1 MEIEKLIKNYAH
13 DFRDIAMNV
22 VQLEGVLIGFKNEIE
37 KEWKE
42 RCKQAKIKTAEAN
55 YRRGLKET
63 YIEIDKKMAEELTKE
78 GEATAKIIEIVR
90 QKAKQEVVDEVEKL
104 ITAEILICHHESTPT
119 SRLTSLLIKL
129 KQLIK

>member
-1 MEIEKLIKNYAH
+1 MEIEKLIKKYAN
-13 DFRDIAMNV
+13 DFKDIEIKE
-22 VQLEGVLIGFKNEIE
+22 VQLKGILIGFKNEIE

-42 RCKQAKIKTAEAN
+42 RCKQIKIKTAEVN
-55 YRRGLKET
+55 YRQGLKET